1 MQSLQSLGLP
11 SIMSMDEFYAQ
22 VAWLGAQPSPYGEGG
37 DGSLLVELLWRL
49 DL

>member
-1 MQSLQSLGLP
+1 MLVIVEKIYIKKGKN
-11 SIMSMDEFYAQ
+11 
-22 VAWLGAQPSPYGEGG
+22 